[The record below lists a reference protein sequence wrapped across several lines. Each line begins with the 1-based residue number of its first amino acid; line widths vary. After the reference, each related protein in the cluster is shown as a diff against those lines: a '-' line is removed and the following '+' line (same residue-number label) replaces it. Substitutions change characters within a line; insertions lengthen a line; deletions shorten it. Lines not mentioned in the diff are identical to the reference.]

1 MSGGALPPR
10 GFLFL
15 ISKIYIMENWNLEK
29 ILYYQVNGK
38 KFFSEEKA
46 EEYALKVFLVEELN
60 KYWKK
65 LKTNLSAKILTDN
78 NTIQVTEYHEP
89 YVDNCNLGHYC
100 CSHPEVYGRNIYK
113 LFPKLST
120 IGYKYAIE
128 EIIKNADSI
137 NLKMME
143 VICDTD
149 TVAKY
154 ERYKAMIDKLRY
166 ATGVAIK
173 PRQYENIRICR
184 RTSNH

>member
-1 MSGGALPPR
+1 
-10 GFLFL
+10 
-15 ISKIYIMENWNLEK
+15 MENWNLEK

-78 NTIQVTEYHEP
+78 TTIQVTEYREP
-89 YVDNCNLGHYC
+89 YVDNWNLGHYGC
-100 CSHPEVYGRNIYK
+100 NQHRSIYK

-173 PRQYENIRICR
+173 TQTI
-184 RTSNH
+184 